1 MQFVAGPC
9 VLSDEDVDSFKA
21 QQPAAWKT
29 FNDRRKDIDQT
40 DLHRF

>member
-9 VLSDEDVDSFKA
+9 VLSDEDVDS
-21 QQPAAWKT
+21 WKWICE
-29 FNDRRKDIDQT
+29 KDIDQT